1 MRSKLFFGTLF
12 GNCLINAEAEKQK
25 SRQNPKP
32 SIMKRSVLFL
42 LTMFLMVFNVE
53 ANSGEN
59 TNEVFGVEYRYD
71 DAVTFYERGIR
82 FDVFLNGDFDFDSRF
97 LRNRRNRRVRISR
110 DFNGR
115 INRVGNVWIRY
126 DFQGNVR
133 RIGRVTMSY
142 RRGLLRRVGN
152 LRISYNSWGNPRFF
166 GNVGF
171 DDFYTDFY
179 YGNSWNVNF
188 NWNVGAICVY
198 NDPFFYGN
206 EFRNSYR
213 RVREDANYIYYRA
226 NDGANVSRDRMIRRR
241 KSTSN
246 NVSTGQTVRN
256 GRRGNTQTG
265 TTQRRSVQN
274 EPTNNRRRSEFS
286 TNNNR
291 KRRSVQNEANN
302 NRRKTE
308 FNTNNNRKKREV
320 RNSSTNRKLEQNRKV
335 QTKRKVRTERQI
347 ETKRK

>member
-1 MRSKLFFGTLF
+1 MVSYV
-12 GNCLINAEAEKQK
+12 NA
-25 SRQNPKP
+25 N
-32 SIMKRSVLFL
+32 
-42 LTMFLMVFNVE
+42 
-53 ANSGEN
+53 NSEN

-71 DAVTFYERGIR
+71 DAVSFYERGIR

-110 DFNGR
+110 DFQGR

-152 LRISYNSWGNPRFF
+152 LQISYNSWGNPRFF

-171 DDFYTDFY
+171 DDFYNDYY

-213 RVREDANYIYYRA
+213 RVREDSNYIYYRA

-241 KSTSN
+241 KSSAN
-246 NVSTGQTVRN
+246 NVSTGQTVRE
-256 GRRGNTQTG
+256 GRRRNTQTG

-274 EPTNNRRRSEFS
+274 ETNNRRRTEFS
-286 TNNNR
+286 TNKNK
-291 KRRSVQNEANN
+291 KRRSVQNESN
-302 NRRKTE
+302 NRRKIE
-308 FNTNNNRKKREV
+308 FSTNKNGKKREV
-320 RNSSTNRKLEQNRKV
+320 RNSSTNRRVKPNRRVESKKKI
-335 QTKRKVRTERQI
+335 QTKRKI
-347 ETKRK
+347 DTKRRKATNGERRGKS

>member
-1 MRSKLFFGTLF
+1 
-12 GNCLINAEAEKQK
+12 
-25 SRQNPKP
+25 
-32 SIMKRSVLFL
+32 MKRSVLFL
-42 LTMFLMVFNVE
+42 LTMFLMVSNVE
-53 ANSGEN
+53 ANNSEN

-166 GNVGF
+166 GSVGF
-171 DDFYTDFY
+171 DDFYNDYY

-246 NVSTGQTVRN
+246 NVSTGQTVRE

-265 TTQRRSVQN
+265 TNQRRSVQN
-274 EPTNNRRRSEFS
+274 ESTNNRRR
-286 TNNNR
+286 N
-291 KRRSVQNEANN
+291 
-302 NRRKTE
+302 E
-308 FNTNNNRKKREV
+308 FNTQNNRKKREV
-320 RNSSTNRKLEQNRKV
+320 RNSSTNRRVEPNRRVESNRKV
-335 QTKRKVRTERQI
+335 ESKKKVQKNRKTDNNRRKTISGER
-347 ETKRK
+347 RGRS